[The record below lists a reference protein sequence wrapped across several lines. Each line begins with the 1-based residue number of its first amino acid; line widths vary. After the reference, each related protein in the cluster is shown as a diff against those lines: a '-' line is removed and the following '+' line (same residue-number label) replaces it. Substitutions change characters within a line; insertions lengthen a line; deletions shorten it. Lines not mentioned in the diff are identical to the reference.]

1 MLTIYWNLKNPINL
15 SFLNETNN
23 LNMEYSQIHTT
34 FKATSIKDLNDKR
47 KQQIS
52 LDDFSLKMNE
62 KVDDIP
68 INRAQTVKCKSNKW
82 KRSVLTM
89 ENDTKVDLKFCK
101 KSNHFF

>member
-1 MLTIYWNLKNPINL
+1 MLKIYWNLKNPINL
-15 SFLNETNN
+15 SILNETNN

-52 LDDFSLKMNE
+52 WDDFSLQMNE
-62 KVDDIP
+62 KVDDIQQ

-82 KRSVLTM
+82 KRSALTM
-89 ENDTKVDLKFCK
+89 ENDIKVDLNFCK
-101 KSNHFF
+101 